1 MGILSRLE
9 RRKWNPTDDR
19 YYKDLGVETN
29 SGARVD
35 VDRALN
41 YSAVYRAISLL
52 SNTVAM
58 LPLPVYRR
66 LDNSEKERS
75 PQHPLFR
82 ILHDKPNPEQSSF
95 NYRSAIQ
102 GHLLL
107 WGNAYSEIERDNMGN
122 VKALWPLNPARMTV
136 KRKSGHWLSADD
148 ERDQIDHSAGSL
160 IYEYRL
166 SSGELKNFSSAQI
179 FHLRGFS
186 INGLIGYSPIRIARE
201 SIGLG
206 LATEEA
212 GARLFGQGMKP
223 GGILTH
229 PGKLGDVAYKRLKKD
244 MNRAQSGLSNMHR
257 LMILEDGVQW
267 NQVGIPPEDAQF
279 LETRKF
285 QVIEIARWY
294 GLPPHKLMDLERAT
308 FSNIE
313 HQSIEFVTDSVMPW
327 LVNWESAIQNTL
339 FMEEEYETHF
349 AEFLIA
355 GLLRGDTATRYAA
368 YAVGRQ
374 WGWLSANDIRRLE
387 NMNSIGEEG
396 EQYLVPLN
404 MVPASSVG
412 DIPEGDG
419 DQRIQTSKESRSS
432 TARRR
437 LGEQYQKIFKDAAG
451 KVVRREVNDI
461 RKAMKKYLDRR
472 NVPDFMNWL
481 EEFYRTHPLFMERQM
496 LPVFLTYAES
506 IQVEASGEIGDAV
519 EEMTP
524 EVEEF
529 VRAYMETFTVRHV
542 GSSINQL
549 RKLILETE
557 EAGED
562 VNKALDERLNQW
574 EEERPGRIAKRET
587 VQSGNAIARA
597 VFIMGGITHLVWRAH
612 GENCPFCNKLNG
624 KTVGIREHFA
634 SKGETFEGDD
644 PEKKLIT
651 RTNIA
656 HPPIHSGCDCTIE
669 PV

>member
-9 RRKWNPTDDR
+9 KRKWNPTDDR
-19 YYKDLGVETN
+19 YYDDFGVETN

-35 VDRALN
+35 EARALN

-75 PQHPLFR
+75 PEHPLFR

-107 WGNAYSEIERDNMGN
+107 WGNAYSEIERDNMGI
-122 VKALWPLNPARMTV
+122 VKALWPLNPASMKV
-136 KRKSGHWLSADD
+136 KRK
-148 ERDQIDHSAGSL
+148 AGSL
-160 IYEYRL
+160 VYEYRL
-166 SSGELKNFSSAQI
+166 PSGEPKTFSFAQI

-186 INGLIGYSPIRIARE
+186 INGVIGYSPIKIARE

-223 GGILTH
+223 GGILQH
-229 PGKLGDVAYKRLKKD
+229 PSKMSDVAHKRLD
-244 MNRAQSGLSNMHR
+244 RGMNKAHGGLSNMHR
-257 LMILEDGVQW
+257 LLILEEGIEWKQI
-267 NQVGIPPEDAQF
+267 GIPPEDAQF

-339 FMEEEYETHF
+339 FNEQEYETHF

-355 GLLRGDTATRYAA
+355 GLLRGDTKSRYDA
-368 YAVGRQ
+368 YAVARQ
-374 WGWLSANDIRRLE
+374 WGWLSANEIRRLE

-396 EQYLVPLN
+396 DQYLVPLN

-412 DIPEGDG
+412 EIPEGDG
-419 DQRIQTSKESRSS
+419 DQRLLTLKESRSS

-437 LGEQYQKIFKDAAG
+437 LGEKYQKIFKDAAG

-472 NVPDFMNWL
+472 NVPDFLAWL
-481 EEFYRTHPLFMERQM
+481 EEFYRSHPLFMERQM

-529 VRAYMETFTVRHV
+529 VRAYMETFTVRHI

-557 EAGED
+557 EADED
-562 VNKALDERLNQW
+562 VNEALDERLNQW